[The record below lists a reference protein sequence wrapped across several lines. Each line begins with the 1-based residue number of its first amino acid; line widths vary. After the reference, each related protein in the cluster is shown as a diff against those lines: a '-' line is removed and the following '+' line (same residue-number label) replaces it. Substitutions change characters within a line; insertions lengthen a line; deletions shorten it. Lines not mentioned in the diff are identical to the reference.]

1 MADNDQ
7 SGSAQPP
14 RQPATQEMLEATS
27 RYANKIRERN
37 PQLAD
42 AIIILRNENTEPLRA
57 NQSDFQ
63 RSIARMTEDVEK
75 VLGHQLPLSEAARSD
90 MTRLAGSAPG
100 LENERMIALLQSTP
114 SINNGELVR
123 DIRTTGAE
131 IGRQSDQNTDHIRD
145 RLDHLEHAVRQA
157 DRAPPL
163 APPPEAP
170 KAEATTA
177 PNSARIDRPMGAD
190 ASPESQAGGRPER
203 PSQNGR
209 DEAARTQEEARSQAA
224 SAQQANVNAR
234 QPTVLDHIN
243 GVVRNVTGGGASAP
257 WDSAPQ
263 PFAGRLAAFE
273 SQMSEGRDSAGLRN
287 AEHAGR
293 VALDAMEGFRTG
305 DGATIMNRIAF
316 AARSDPE
323 GMSGVLAGMRD
334 GGRYQDLRQQFNSA
348 LVEEKGFAD
357 AYDKAAEALAKYGEA
372 RTGVEQIIARRPD
385 AANLTAKFQQLDA
398 EIGDKAESTP
408 SRREGKTSLED
419 ISKQAAEIIQK
430 AVESVKSFFNA
441 PGPENTSRPSP
452 SPS

>member
-1 MADNDQ
+1 M
-7 SGSAQPP
+7 
-14 RQPATQEMLEATS
+14 S
-27 RYANKIRERN
+27 RKLWAIRSRF
-37 PQLAD
+37 P
-42 AIIILRNENTEPLRA
+42 
-57 NQSDFQ
+57 
-63 RSIARMTEDVEK
+63 K
-75 VLGHQLPLSEAARSD
+75 AARSD
-90 MTRLAGSAPG
+90 LNRLAGSAPG
-100 LENERMIALLQSTP
+100 LGNERMIALLQSTP
-114 SINNGELVR
+114 TINNPELVR
-123 DIRTTGAE
+123 DIRTTAQE
-131 IGRQSDQNTDHIRD
+131 IGQQTDQNTDHIRG

-163 APPPEAP
+163 APAPEAP
-170 KAEATTA
+170 KADATA
-177 PNSARIDRPMGAD
+177 PNNARTDRPASAD
-190 ASPESQAGGRPER
+190 ATPEGQAGTRQDR
-203 PSQNGR
+203 PSQKGQ
-209 DEAARTQEEARSQAA
+209 EETARTPEEARAQAA
-224 SAQQANVNAR
+224 AQQANLHVR

-287 AEHAGR
+287 AERAGR

-305 DGATIMNRIAF
+305 DGATIMNRIAS

-348 LVEEKGFAD
+348 LVEEKGFAN

-385 AANLTAKFQQLDA
+385 AANLTAKFQQLDS
-398 EIGDKAESTP
+398 EIGEKAESTP

-430 AVESVKSFFNA
+430 AVEAVKSFFNA

>member
-7 SGSAQPP
+7 GGSAQEP
-14 RQPATQEMLEATS
+14 RQPATQEMLDAAG
-27 RYANKIRERN
+27 RYANEIRERS

-42 AIIILRNENTEPLRA
+42 TTTILRNEHSEPLRA
-57 NQSDFQ
+57 NQSEFQ
-63 RSIARMTEDVEK
+63 HSVARTTEDVEK
-75 VLGHQLPLSEAARSD
+75 ALGHQLPLSDAARSD
-90 MTRLAGSAPG
+90 MVRLAGSAPG

-114 SINNGELVR
+114 SISNPELVR
-123 DIRTTGAE
+123 DLRTTAQE
-131 IGRQSDQNTDHIRD
+131 IGRQTDQNTDHIRD

-170 KAEATTA
+170 KGEATIA
-177 PNSARIDRPMGAD
+177 PNNARTDRPDGAD
-190 ASPESQAGGRPER
+190 ASPESQAGTRQGR
-203 PSQNGR
+203 PSQKGQ
-209 DEAARTQEEARSQAA
+209 EETARTQEEARAQAA
-224 SAQQANVNAR
+224 AQQANVHVR

-243 GVVRNVTGGGASAP
+243 GVVRHVTGGGASAP

-273 SQMSEGRDSAGLRN
+273 SRVNEGRDNNGLQN
-287 AEHAGR
+287 AERAGR
-293 VALDAMEGFRTG
+293 AALDAMEGFRTG
-305 DGATIMNRIAF
+305 DGATIMNRIAS

-323 GMSGVLAGMRD
+323 GMSGVMAGMRD
-334 GGRYQDLRQQFNSA
+334 GGRYQDLRQQFNTA
-348 LVEEKGFAD
+348 LVEEKGFAS

-408 SRREGKTSLED
+408 SRREGKSSLED

-430 AVESVKSFFNA
+430 AVEAVKSFFTP
-441 PGPENTSRPSP
+441 PGPENASRPGP
-452 SPS
+452 SPI

>member
-1 MADNDQ
+1 MADTDQ
-7 SGSAQPP
+7 SGSTLPP
-14 RQPATQEMLEATS
+14 RPPVTQEMLEA
-27 RYANKIRERN
+27 ANRFMPEIRQRD
-37 PQLAD
+37 PKLAD
-42 AIIILRNENTEPLRA
+42 ALITLLNDQADPLRA
-57 NQSDFQ
+57 NQ
-63 RSIARMTEDVEK
+63 TEFRHTAAQAVENAEK
-75 VLGHQLPLSEAARSD
+75 VLGHQLPLSEGARSD
-90 MTRLAGSAPG
+90 MVRLAGSAPG

-114 SINNGELVR
+114 TINNSELVR
-123 DIRTTGAE
+123 DIRITGE
-131 IGRQSDQNTDHIRD
+131 EVGRQSDQNTDHIRD

-163 APPPEAP
+163 APAPEAP
-170 KAEATTA
+170 KADAAA
-177 PNSARIDRPMGAD
+177 PNNARTDRPASAD
-190 ASPESQAGGRPER
+190 ATPEGQPGARQDR
-203 PSQNGR
+203 PSQKGQ
-209 DEAARTQEEARSQAA
+209 DETIRTQEEARTQAA
-224 SAQQANVNAR
+224 AQQANVHMR

-273 SQMSEGRDSAGLRN
+273 SRMSEGRDSNGLQN
-287 AEHAGR
+287 AEGAGR
-293 VALDAMEGFRTG
+293 AALDAMEGFRTG
-305 DGATIMNRIAF
+305 DGATIMNRIAS

-334 GGRYQDLRQQFNSA
+334 GGRYQDLRQQFNTA
-348 LVEEKGFAD
+348 LVEEKGFAN

-372 RTGVEQIIARRPD
+372 RSGVEQIIARRPD

-430 AVESVKSFFNA
+430 AVEAVKSFFNP

>member
-7 SGSAQPP
+7 SGGSQPP
-14 RQPATQEMLEATS
+14 RPPATQEMLDATS
-27 RYANKIRERN
+27 RYANDIRERN

-42 AIIILRNENTEPLRA
+42 TITVLRNEHSEPLRA

-63 RSIARMTEDVEK
+63 HSVARTTEDVEK
-75 VLGHQLPLSEAARSD
+75 VLGHQLPLSETARSD
-90 MTRLAGSAPG
+90 LNRLAGSAPG
-100 LENERMIALLQSTP
+100 LENERTIALLQST
-114 SINNGELVR
+114 STINNPELVR
-123 DIRTTGAE
+123 DIRTTAQE
-131 IGRQSDQNTDHIRD
+131 IGRQTDQNTDHIRD

-170 KAEATTA
+170 KVEATTA
-177 PNSARIDRPMGAD
+177 PNNARTDRPEGAD
-190 ASPESQAGGRPER
+190 ARPEGQPGARQDR
-203 PSQNGR
+203 PSQKGQ
-209 DEAARTQEEARSQAA
+209 DETTRNQEEARAQAA
-224 SAQQANVNAR
+224 AQQANVHVR

-287 AEHAGR
+287 AERAGR

-305 DGATIMNRIAF
+305 DGATIMNRIAS

-348 LVEEKGFAD
+348 LVEEKGFAN

-430 AVESVKSFFNA
+430 AVEAVKSFFTS
-441 PGPENTSRPSP
+441 PGPENTNRPSP

>member
-14 RQPATQEMLEATS
+14 RPPATQEMLET
-27 RYANKIRERN
+27 ANRFMPEIRQRD
-37 PQLAD
+37 PKLAD
-42 AIIILRNENTEPLRA
+42 DLMSLLKDHADPLRA
-57 NQSDFQ
+57 NQ
-63 RSIARMTEDVEK
+63 TEFRHTVAQSAENAEK
-75 VLGHQLPLSEAARSD
+75 VLGHQLPLSDAARSD
-90 MTRLAGSAPG
+90 MVRLAGSAPG

-114 SINNGELVR
+114 TINNGELVR
-123 DIRTTGAE
+123 DIRITGAE

-163 APPPEAP
+163 APLPEAS
-170 KAEATTA
+170 KADATA
-177 PNSARIDRPMGAD
+177 PNSARTDRPDGANT
-190 ASPESQAGGRPER
+190 SPESQAGTRQDR
-203 PSQNGR
+203 PSQKGQ
-209 DEAARTQEEARSQAA
+209 EETARTQEEARAQAA
-224 SAQQANVNAR
+224 AQQANVHMR

-243 GVVRNVTGGGASAP
+243 GVVRNVTGGGGSAP

-273 SQMSEGRDSAGLRN
+273 SQMREGRDSNGLQN

-293 VALDAMEGFRTG
+293 AALDAMEGFRTG
-305 DGATIMNRIAF
+305 DGATIMNRIAS

-334 GGRYQDLRQQFNSA
+334 GGRYQDLRQQFNTA
-348 LVEEKGFAD
+348 LVEQKGFAN
-357 AYDKAAEALAKYGEA
+357 AYDKASEALARYGEA
-372 RTGVEQIIARRPD
+372 RTGVEQVIARRPD

-430 AVESVKSFFNA
+430 AVEAVKSFFNS

>member
-1 MADNDQ
+1 
-7 SGSAQPP
+7 
-14 RQPATQEMLEATS
+14 MLDAAKQFTD
-27 RYANKIRERN
+27 RIRERN
-37 PQLAD
+37 PILAD
-42 AIIILRNENTEPLRA
+42 DLTAYRQERSDPVRA
-57 NQSDFQ
+57 NQAEFQ
-63 RSIARMTEDVEK
+63 HLVAYAVENAEK
-75 VLGHQLPLSEAARSD
+75 TLGHRLPISEEARSD
-90 MTRLAGSAPG
+90 LDRLAGSAPG
-100 LENERMIALLQSTP
+100 LQNERMIALLQSTP
-114 SINNGELVR
+114 TINNPELVR
-123 DIRTTGAE
+123 DVRSTAID
-131 IGRQSDQNTDHIRD
+131 IGRQMDQNSDHTRD
-145 RLDHLEHAVRQA
+145 RIDHLEHAVRQA

-170 KAEATTA
+170 KAEATTT
-177 PNSARIDRPMGAD
+177 PNTAGASRAEGAD
-190 ASPESQAGGRPER
+190 TTPDSQAGKRQDR
-203 PSQNGR
+203 PSQSGR
-209 DEAARTQEEARSQAA
+209 DEAARTQEEARAQADR
-224 SAQQANVNAR
+224 QQANVHVR

-243 GVVRNVTGGGASAP
+243 GVVRHVTSGGASAP

-273 SQMSEGRDSAGLRN
+273 SQMREGRDSNGLQN
-287 AEHAGR
+287 AERAGR
-293 VALDAMEGFRTG
+293 AALDAMEGFWTG
-305 DGATIMNRIAF
+305 DGATIMNRIAS

-334 GGRYQDLRQQFNSA
+334 GGRYQDLRQQFNTA
-348 LVEEKGFAD
+348 LVEEKGFAN

-398 EIGDKAESTP
+398 EIGEKAESTP

-430 AVESVKSFFNA
+430 AVEAVKSFFNS